1 VVCRFTNPA
10 PVGNLFLALFIP
22 FISCMN
28 KRLIGLGVFSAVA
41 AADQAQ
47 AQASLL
53 VHGISAGIG
62 LGRMA
67 ARKKEAVE
75 VPTVAVE
82 QYRGQ
87 SYPRLRTPDG
97 QLPKKGEAEIR
108 EVEAQLDRFHSALR
122 ADSTSALCTPEQ
134 RTAFQ
139 AAIVSLARAQSKW
152 DLQPYQQ
159 EATFYL
165 AEDTRRQRASAPA
178 K

>member
-1 VVCRFTNPA
+1 MKKKLPA
-10 PVGNLFLALFIP
+10 LGLFLALA
-22 FISCMN
+22 C
-28 KRLIGLGVFSAVA
+28 
-41 AADQAQ
+41 ADQAQ
-47 AQASLL
+47 AQASLIANG
-53 VHGISAGIG
+53 VVAAFN

-67 ARKKEAVE
+67 ARKKEAVT
-75 VPTVAVE
+75 VPAATQE

-87 SYPRLRTPDG
+87 SYPVLRTPDG

-108 EVEAQLDRFHSALR
+108 EVETQLDRFRTALR

-165 AEDTRRQRASAPA
+165 AEDARRQRAQPVAPA
-178 K
+178 PAN

>member
-1 VVCRFTNPA
+1 
-10 PVGNLFLALFIP
+10 
-22 FISCMN
+22 MN
-28 KRLIGLGVFSAVA
+28 KKIFALGLLFAIT

-47 AQASLL
+47 AQAGLL
-53 VHGISAGIG
+53 VNGITAGIG
-62 LGRMA
+62 LARMA
-67 ARKKEAVE
+67 GRKREAVE
-75 VPTVAVE
+75 VPTATVE

-87 SYPRLRTPDG
+87 SYPVLRTPAG
-97 QLPKKGEAEIR
+97 LLPKKGEAEIR
-108 EVEAQLDRFHSALR
+108 EVEAQLDRFHGALR

-152 DLQPYQQ
+152 DLQPYQK

-165 AEDTRRQRASAPA
+165 AEDARRQRASATA

>member
-1 VVCRFTNPA
+1 MNKKIPA
-10 PVGNLFLALFIP
+10 LGLFLALA
-22 FISCMN
+22 
-28 KRLIGLGVFSAVA
+28 G
-41 AADQAQ
+41 ADQAQ

-67 ARKKEAVE
+67 ARKKEAAT
-75 VPTVAVE
+75 VPTAAME

-87 SYPRLRTPDG
+87 SYPVLRTPAE
-97 QLPKKGEAEIR
+97 QLPKKGAAEITA
-108 EVEAQLDRFHSALR
+108 VETQLDRFRTALR

-139 AAIVSLARAQSKW
+139 AAIVSVARAQSRW

-165 AEDTRRQRASAPA
+165 AEDARRQRTAAPAPA

>member
-1 VVCRFTNPA
+1 MSKKLPIL
-10 PVGNLFLALFIP
+10 GLFLAL
-22 FISCMN
+22 
-28 KRLIGLGVFSAVA
+28 VA
-41 AADQAQ
+41 TETHAQ
-47 AQASLL
+47 AGLL

-67 ARKKEAVE
+67 ARKKEVVSA
-75 VPTVAVE
+75 PVATTE

-87 SYPRLRTPDG
+87 SYPVLRTPDG
-97 QLPKKGEAEIR
+97 LLPKKGESEIR
-108 EVEAQLDRFHSALR
+108 EVETQLDRFRTALR

-139 AAIVSLARAQSKW
+139 AAIVSLARAQPKW

-165 AEDTRRQRASAPA
+165 AEDARRQRAASSATN

>member
-1 VVCRFTNPA
+1 MNKK
-10 PVGNLFLALFIP
+10 LLAL
-22 FISCMN
+22 
-28 KRLIGLGVFSAVA
+28 GLLLALG

-47 AQASLL
+47 AQAGLL

-67 ARKKEAVE
+67 ARKKEAVNA
-75 VPTVAVE
+75 PTVATE

-87 SYPRLRTPDG
+87 SYPVLRTPAG
-97 QLPKKGEAEIR
+97 ELPKKGEAEIK
-108 EVEAQLDRFHSALR
+108 EVETQLDRFRTALR

-139 AAIVSLARAQSKW
+139 AAIVRLARAQSKW
-152 DLQPYQQ
+152 DLQAYQQ

-165 AEDTRRQRASAPA
+165 AEDARRQRASAPA

>member
-1 VVCRFTNPA
+1 
-10 PVGNLFLALFIP
+10 
-22 FISCMN
+22 MN
-28 KRLIGLGVFSAVA
+28 KKLFALGLFFVMA

-47 AQASLL
+47 AQAGLL

-62 LGRMA
+62 L
-67 ARKKEAVE
+67 ARLASRNKGAVE
-75 VPTVAVE
+75 VPVAAVE

-87 SYPRLRTPDG
+87 SYPVLRTPDG

-108 EVEAQLDRFHSALR
+108 DVETQLDGFRTALR

-134 RTAFQ
+134 RKAFQ
-139 AAIVSLARAQSKW
+139 AAIVRLARAQSKW
-152 DLQPYQQ
+152 DLQAYQK

-165 AEDTRRQRASAPA
+165 AEDARRQRASAPA

>member
-1 VVCRFTNPA
+1 MNKK
-10 PVGNLFLALFIP
+10 LLAL
-22 FISCMN
+22 
-28 KRLIGLGVFSAVA
+28 GLFFA
-41 AADQAQ
+41 ATAPDQAQ
-47 AQASLL
+47 AQAGLL
-53 VHGISAGIG
+53 VHGITAGIG

-67 ARKKEAVE
+67 ARRKEAVD
-75 VPTVAVE
+75 VPTATVE

-87 SYPRLRTPDG
+87 SYPVLRTPAG
-97 QLPKKGEAEIR
+97 LLPKKGEPEIR

-122 ADSTSALCTPEQ
+122 ADSTSALCRPEQ

-152 DLQPYQQ
+152 DLRPYQQ

-165 AEDTRRQRASAPA
+165 AEDARRQRASATA